1 MRLFKDATKRF
12 QLNLIEDCIM
22 NEMASAGI
30 GTIAYLLTLADE
42 DLLGSSGTV
51 GFH

>member
-1 MRLFKDATKRF
+1 
-12 QLNLIEDCIM
+12 M

-30 GTIAYLLTLADE
+30 CTTKSVAYLLTLADE